1 MRASTTLELA
11 QRSAVANPSTLAIPP
26 ALAITHTGFVMVLVP
41 IYWRHYGPG
50 NFLWFSDVA
59 LLLSVPA
66 LWLRSS
72 FLASTQLVGVI
83 VLETLWLVDFTTGVL
98 ARKTPIGLASYM
110 FDRRLPRLLRALS
123 LFHLWLT
130 PVLILV
136 VSRTGYDRRALKYQT
151 VLTWVIL
158 LASWRFTR
166 PADNVNWVHSHRK
179 DARTSRGRAGV
190 VALLMVAIPLVFQL
204 PAHLLLKR
212 LFRPPAR

>member
-1 MRASTTLELA
+1 MKANPTHEVA
-11 QRSAVANPSTLAIPP
+11 EQSAVSIPP
-26 ALAITHTGFVMVLVP
+26 ALTITHTTFVTVLVP

-66 LWLRSS
+66 LWFRSS

-110 FDRRLPRLLRALS
+110 FDRRLPRFLRALS
-123 LFHLWLT
+123 FFHLWLT
-130 PVLILV
+130 PVLMLV

-151 VLTWVIL
+151 ACTWVIL

-166 PADNVNWVHSHRK
+166 PADNVNWVHSQRQ
-179 DARTSRGRAGV
+179 DARTSRGGAGV
-190 VALLMVAIPLVFQL
+190 VTLLMVAIPLVFHL